1 MYNATLIISFY
12 NKIEWLK
19 LLLAALERQNVNHFE
34 VIIADDGS
42 SSDVA
47 DEIKSLQAT
56 SPLNIQHLWH
66 ADNGF
71 MKTVMLNKAIVASRS
86 PYLIFIDGDCIPHHR
101 FVEDHLRL
109 SKENCVLA
117 GRRVNMSE
125 HISKTLNPENIK
137 NGILE
142 QFFFLRL
149 IKNSITGKSKD
160 IEKGICISSTA
171 INKLFGTYRKTILG
185 CNFSIAKKDLL
196 ELNGFDE
203 RYRHPGVGEDT
214 EINYRIKNKG
224 MKVFQPKFSLVQYHL
239 WHPRL
244 SREKEPENLLL
255 LDETLKNKYIATPYG
270 INKANN

>member
-1 MYNATLIISFY
+1 MIRASLIISFY
-12 NKIEWLK
+12 NKTEWLK
-19 LLLAALERQNVNHFE
+19 LLLAALERQSTIHFE

-42 SSDVA
+42 ASSAVE
-47 DEIKSLQAT
+47 EIKKIQAT

-86 PYLIFIDGDCIPHHR
+86 SYLIFIDGDCIPHHR

-109 SKENCVLA
+109 SKENRVLA
-117 GRRVNMSE
+117 GRRVNLSE
-125 HISKTLNPENIK
+125 RISKTLTEEKII
-137 NGILE
+137 NGVLE
-142 QFFFLRL
+142 RFFFLRL
-149 IKNSITGKSKD
+149 VKDAVTGKSKD
-160 IEKGICISSTA
+160 VEKGIYVNSGFA
-171 INKLFGTYRKTILG
+171 NRLFASVTKGILG
-185 CNFSIAKKDLL
+185 CNFSIAKNDIVA
-196 ELNGFDE
+196 LNGFDE

-214 EINYRIKNKG
+214 ELRKRIVNKG
-224 MKVFQPKFSLVQYHL
+224 MEIFSPKFCLVQYHL